1 MTENHSRSQGS
12 SIAVEVFMSS
22 SGSVRNGSDDFI
34 EKVKTF
40 ANFTPINN
48 QNRYVV
54 RKSSQMLEISTK
66 VFFQGVIPYQMI
78 KLYGNSQV
86 VFSKL
91 KKTKTFILFANFEIW
106 LFVIVRKHK
115 FVEISKKN

>member
-91 KKTKTFILFANFEIW
+91 KKKKTFILFANFEIW